1 MTLQRVVKLRNLID
15 DNKPFLVVQEEAKG
29 YLVKNEEDDQSLK
42 RYIRLAEEYLLKGE
56 YAVGINLLRMYYE
69 EYPAIQV
76 AFKLAES
83 YYQNKQLEEAK
94 YWIERTKSDELRYK
108 VGLLEARILFEEKNW
123 EASEQILE
131 QICRKF
137 QHKDAA
143 IEMLGDVV
151 SAQGYY
157 KKAQQSYWE
166 LFKKSSRNIN
176 LRNLCLKLLKNE
188 GKVNYLNDEQLLE
201 VIHRFRSKDEQL
213 DIKICKVYFY
223 KKQYQES
230 FVYCQS
236 ILHQGIRHPYLYILH
251 DCLAYRLNHRQLFSN
266 TLLSYLPELNL
277 SSKEYLFLLG
287 TLKEV
292 GLINDPTISLIHQ
305 RFLKEEASSNKL
317 KIGEY
322 LLDYYFK
329 YHHYDL
335 AKELL
340 DLLQSEE
347 VFRPLTAYFKGRLY
361 ELEKNWQ
368 LAAFYYDEA
377 SKALVSKLDVL
388 KRLVSCYIYQE
399 NYYLAWSVL
408 ERYQCS
414 IYAYSDIHTDIK
426 RLKSFAKTNN

>member
-1 MTLQRVVKLRNLID
+1 MKRVVKLRSLID
-15 DNKPFLVVQEEAKG
+15 DNKPFLIVQEEAKG

-42 RYIRLAEEYLLKGE
+42 RYIRLAEEYISKEE
-56 YAVGINLLRMYYE
+56 YAVGINLLRMYYD

-83 YYQNKQLEEAK
+83 YYLNKQLEEAK

-131 QICRKF
+131 QICQKF

-143 IEMLGDVV
+143 IEMLGDVA

-157 KKAQQSYWE
+157 KKAQRAYLE
-166 LFKKSSRNIN
+166 LFNKSSRNVN
-176 LRNLCLKLLKNE
+176 LRDLCLKLLKNE

-201 VIHRFRSKDEQL
+201 VIRRFRSKDEQL
-213 DIKICKVYFY
+213 DIKICKAYFH
-223 KKQYQES
+223 KNQYQES
-230 FVYCQS
+230 FIYCQS
-236 ILHQGIRHPYLYILH
+236 ILHQGVRHPYLYILH
-251 DCLAYRLNHRQLFSN
+251 DYLAYRLNHRQLFSK
-266 TLLSYLPELNL
+266 TLLSYLQELSV
-277 SSKEYLFLLG
+277 SSKEYLFLLE

-292 GLINDPTISLIHQ
+292 ELLNETSIDLIHQ
-305 RFLKEEASSNKL
+305 RFLEEGLGANQVQ
-317 KIGEY
+317 IGEY

-329 YHHYDL
+329 YHQYDL

-340 DLLQSEE
+340 TVLQVEE
-347 VFRPLTAYFKGRLY
+347 AFQPLAAYFKGRLY

-368 LAAFYYDEA
+368 LAAFHYDEA
-377 SKALVSKLDVL
+377 SKALVSKLDVI
-388 KRLVSCYIYQE
+388 KRLASCYIYHE

-408 ERYQCS
+408 EQYQNS
-414 IYAYSDIHTDIK
+414 IYAYDDIHEDIE
-426 RLKSFAKTNN
+426 RLKTFAKTTI